1 MAITRLWFFTLQPPL
16 SATDPTFTQLWADV
30 LELCATYSPSPGPS
44 TLHAHVTLLSQSCP
58 KRPHHFLFQCFPSG
72 GSSSGKGAEAET
84 RDGKTRQ
91 GDVEERAD
99 EPPLFVLISTYPSF
113 ALCAQAD
120 AAYSQSL
127 KPRVFAAVRHHTLRQ
142 IDLEDAEVV
151 PALLSRRASTHRSS
165 AAKTTSSSRS
175 NGHHPDAGG
184 GGGGGGLDG
193 VAQSSGEA
201 DGGGSGNGNGN
212 GNRSEDGAED
222 DVAPSIT
229 VTISSR
235 DPLRSEVVEAMHSP
249 GPRSH
254 VPPPDQEMS
263 GADVYVPPPPPL
275 VSGHAGAEEDL
286 WAKQRKEGKKWV
298 RISRHTEAVAGD
310 GDIEVYRL
318 KELMSR

>member
-30 LELCATYSPSPGPS
+30 LELCATYTPSPGPS

-72 GSSSGKGAEAET
+72 GGSRSGEAEAET
-84 RDGKTRQ
+84 RQ
-91 GDVEERAD
+91 GEVGERAD
-99 EPPLFVLISTYPSF
+99 EAPLFVLISTYPSF

-127 KPRVFAAVRHHTLRQ
+127 KPRVFAAVRHRALRQ
-142 IDLEDAEVV
+142 IDIEDAEVV
-151 PALLSRRASTHRSS
+151 PALLSRRASTHRSF
-165 AAKTTSSSRS
+165 AAKTTTSTARTSS
-175 NGHHPDAGG
+175 NGHGPDAGG

-193 VAQSSGEA
+193 AAQSGEA
-201 DGGGSGNGNGN
+201 DGDENGN
-212 GNRSEDGAED
+212 GNRNGDGADEEEEERPD
-222 DVAPSIT
+222 AAPSIT
-229 VTISSR
+229 VTISSH

-249 GPRSH
+249 GPRSP

-286 WAKQRKEGKKWV
+286 WAKQRRDGKKWV
-298 RISRHTEAVAGD
+298 RISRRTEVVAGD